1 MLRFFRFG
9 KLNKEAAAEKD
20 EARKTRVMK
29 GKSPWLP
36 SDPDIQLK
44 KKQSNSKAQT
54 TQKNSQKT
62 TDILS

>member
-44 KKQSNSKAQT
+44 KSKAI
-54 TQKNSQKT
+54 QKPKQPRKT
-62 TDILS
+62 PRKQQIF

>member
-44 KKQSNSKAQT
+44 KSKTIQKPKQPR
-54 TQKNSQKT
+54 KT
-62 TDILS
+62 PRKQQIF